1 VPLVLLLAAELCV
14 RRQNFWDRKG
24 DFRREG
30 FGSSM
35 RLTGE
40 SFGFACGVGKPE
52 NRVCLLGRVWQILF
66 LLALHCQ
73 AFDRLSMR
81 KDLALKTNPDCPFE
95 RSDIPQ

>member
-1 VPLVLLLAAELCV
+1 VSAKDLAVVDDEDPQGNAFPVGFQV
-14 RRQNFWDRKG
+14 RAVRTVCRQSFWDRKG

-52 NRVCLLGRVWQILF
+52 NRVCLLGRV
-66 LLALHCQ
+66 
-73 AFDRLSMR
+73 S
-81 KDLALKTNPDCPFE
+81 
-95 RSDIPQ
+95 